1 MLFSFTVPVIARC
14 SVVCATVIVCI
25 LPIFSPRVLAAEGLT
40 LAQAQQF
47 AMIRSHQLSGQDQVV
62 MAARDMA
69 IAAGQLPDPVLKIG
83 IDNLPIDGPDK
94 GSLTSDFMTMRRLGV
109 MQELTSNQ
117 KLKLRTERYARSA
130 DKALAEKV
138 TVVASIQ
145 RATAL
150 VWLERFY
157 AERMAEVMAE
167 QATQARQEVMVAEG
181 NYRAGRGSQADIFAA
196 RSALSIVDDRASDI
210 QRKVRNAK
218 TMLARWTGRDA
229 DEPLAGIPNIATHPM
244 DPAILDATLSAHPD
258 ITVLTRQTEIAE
270 TEAKLAEADKQSD
283 WTVEIAYQQRGPAYS
298 NMISVGLSRPF
309 QWDQK
314 NRQDRALSSK
324 LAMLEQARQEREE
337 MLRAYIAETRTMINA
352 WQSDIDRAKRYENEL
367 IPLAM
372 QRSQAT
378 LGAYRGGKAS
388 LTELLAARRN
398 ETDVRLQALEL
409 QADSARLWAQL
420 NFIFPLTQDM
430 QTTPSVEQQ
439 YKDRP

>member
-1 MLFSFTVPVIARC
+1 MSFSFAVPESARYC
-14 SVVCATVIVCI
+14 AVCAAVIVCTF
-25 LPIFSPRVLAAEGLT
+25 PIFSPCVLAADGLT

-47 AMIRSHQLSGQDQVV
+47 AVVRSHQLSGQDQAV

-83 IDNLPIDGPDK
+83 IDNLPVDGPDK
-94 GSLTSDFMTMRRLGV
+94 GSLTRDFMTMRRLGV

-117 KLKLRTERYARSA
+117 KLKWRTERYARSA
-130 DKALAEKV
+130 DRALAEKA
-138 TVVASIQ
+138 TIIASIQ

-157 AERMAEVMAE
+157 AERMAEVMVE
-167 QATQARQEVMVAEG
+167 QATQARLEVAAAEG

-196 RSALSIVDDRASDI
+196 RSALAMVDDRAADI

-218 TMLARWTGRDA
+218 TMLVRWTGRDV
-229 DEPLAGIPNIATHPM
+229 DEPLAGIPDIASHHV
-244 DPAILDATLSAHPD
+244 DPAMLDATLSAHPD
-258 ITVLTRQTEIAE
+258 IAVLTRQTEIAE
-270 TEAKLAEADKQSD
+270 AEAKLAEADKQSD

-298 NMISVGLSRPF
+298 NMVSVGFSRPF

-314 NRQDRALSSK
+314 NRQDRALSSR
-324 LAMLEQARQEREE
+324 LAMLEQVRQEREE
-337 MLRAYIAETRTMINA
+337 MLRARIADTHTMINE
-352 WQSDIDRAKRYENEL
+352 WQSDIDRVKRYENEL
-367 IPLAM
+367 IPLAI

-409 QADSARLWAQL
+409 QAERARLWAQL
-420 NFIFPLTQDM
+420 NFIFPMTQDS
-430 QTTPSVEQQ
+430 QSAQLQ
-439 YKDRP
+439 YQDKP

>member
-1 MLFSFTVPVIARC
+1 MWFSFFVPESARYC
-14 SVVCATVIVCI
+14 AVCAAVIVCTY
-25 LPIFSPRVLAAEGLT
+25 PIFSPRVLAAEGLT
-40 LAQAQQF
+40 LAQAQQL
-47 AMIRSHQLSGQDQVV
+47 AVVRSHQLSGQDQAV

-83 IDNLPIDGPDK
+83 IDNLPVDGPDK
-94 GSLTSDFMTMRRLGV
+94 GSLSRDFMTMRRLGV

-117 KLKLRTERYARSA
+117 KLKWRAERYARSA
-130 DKALAEKV
+130 DKALAEK
-138 TVVASIQ
+138 TTITASIQ

-157 AERMAEVMAE
+157 AERMAEVMVE
-167 QATQARQEVMVAEG
+167 QAMQARLEVVAAEG

-196 RSALSIVDDRASDI
+196 RSALAMVDDRAADI

-218 TMLARWTGRDA
+218 TMLVRWTGGDV
-229 DEPLAGIPNIATHPM
+229 DEPLAGIPDIASHHV
-244 DPAILDATLSAHPD
+244 DPAMLDATLSAHPD
-258 ITVLTRQTEIAE
+258 IAVLTRQTEIAE

-283 WTVEIAYQQRGPAYS
+283 WTVEIAYQQRGSAYS
-298 NMISVGLSRPF
+298 NMVSVGFSRSF

-314 NRQDRALSSK
+314 NRQDRALSSR
-324 LAMLEQARQEREE
+324 LAILEQTRQEREE
-337 MLRAYIAETRTMINA
+337 LLRAHIADTRTMINE
-352 WQSDIDRAKRYENEL
+352 WQSDIDRVKRYENEL
-367 IPLAM
+367 IPLAI

-420 NFIFPLTQDM
+420 NFIFPITQDS
-430 QTTPSVEQQ
+430 QSAQRQ
-439 YKDRP
+439 YQDKP